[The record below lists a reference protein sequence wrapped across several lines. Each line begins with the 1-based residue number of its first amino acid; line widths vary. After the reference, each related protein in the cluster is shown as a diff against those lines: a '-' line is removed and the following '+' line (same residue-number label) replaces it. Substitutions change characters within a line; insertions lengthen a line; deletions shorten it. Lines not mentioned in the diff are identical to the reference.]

1 MRLFLLLR
9 LLSAEKLRNK
19 ICPNKEISTKDE
31 GQAKFFEKYVFFIF
45 SILITCLFDFYRKI
59 KFQIDFLVFC

>member
-9 LLSAEKLRNK
+9 LLSGEKSRNK

-31 GQAKFFEKYVFFIF
+31 GQAKFFEKYIFFYI
-45 SILITCLFDFYRKI
+45 
-59 KFQIDFLVFC
+59 